1 MKILCIDTSSN
12 LCSVAILEDTT
23 LINKLELDNGLTHS
37 ETLMPLIKELFDKSN
52 LSLKDINLLVSDIGP
67 GSFTGIRIGVATCK
81 AFSDSL
87 DIPCIGVS
95 SLEVLAYNIKND
107 GIICS
112 TINCKND
119 NCYFALYELIG
130 GNYNVLEESCAKT
143 VQEVLELINL
153 KYPNKSIEFVGDG
166 IPSESTNCYLNV
178 ENLGIAGFKKFISRK
193 NVSEDILPLYL
204 KKPQAQR
211 QLEEKLKNAN

>member
-81 AFSDSL
+81 AFSDSSN
-87 DIPCIGVS
+87 IPCIGVS
-95 SLEVLAYNIKND
+95 SLEVLAYNTKND

-130 GNYNVLEESCAKT
+130 GNYNVLEEPCAKT